1 MGSNSLKIPPLRF
14 ECTGC
19 GKCCTQGGEYA
30 HVYVSDREVDALAG
44 LLGVTPARFRRGY
57 TDVDGLGWRQL
68 QFHDSRCTFLDPE
81 SQRCT
86 VYAARPIQ
94 CRTFPFW
101 PEIVGPRGWS
111 DDVRALCEG
120 IDRGD
125 EVPRETV
132 AAALREMNEADSSEE

>member
-1 MGSNSLKIPPLRF
+1 MGSKSLKIPPLRF

-19 GKCCTQGGEYA
+19 GKCCTQRGDYA
-30 HVYVSDREVDALAG
+30 HVYVGDREVRALAT
-44 LLGVTPARFRRGY
+44 LLGTSPARFRREH
-57 TDVDGLGWRQL
+57 TEVDALGWRQL
-68 QFHDSRCTFLDPE
+68 RFRDGLCTFLDPQ

-101 PEIVGPRGWS
+101 PEILGPKGWS
-111 DDVRALCEG
+111 DEVKELCEG

-125 EVPRETV
+125 VVPADTV
-132 AAALREMNEADSSEE
+132 SSALREMRAADSSED